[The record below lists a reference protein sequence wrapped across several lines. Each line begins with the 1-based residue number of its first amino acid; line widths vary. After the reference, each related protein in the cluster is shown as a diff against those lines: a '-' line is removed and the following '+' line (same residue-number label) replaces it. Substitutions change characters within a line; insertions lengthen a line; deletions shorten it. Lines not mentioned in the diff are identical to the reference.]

1 MKRLF
6 LLLSLV
12 LPMMLGAQQ
21 WEIGLDNNPV
31 INGGVMD
38 ESETAILVGYE
49 YDGDIYH
56 AAARYSSRYR

>member
-12 LPMMLGAQQ
+12 LPMMLSAQQ
-21 WEIGLDNNPV
+21 WEIELDNNPV

-38 ESETAILVGYE
+38 ESETAILVRYE
-49 YDGDIYH
+49 YAGDIYH
-56 AAARYSSRYR
+56 AAVFKIY